1 MEIDMLG
8 GSQYDIKH
16 GSHSGLVVSKDVD
29 VSNVMFHCIDD
40 SGYQC
45 SIDGDGFHILDFQVR
60 AQGFGALEDVM

>member
-29 VSNVMFHCIDD
+29 VSNIMFHCIGD
-40 SGYQC
+40 SGFQC
-45 SIDGDGFHILDFQVR
+45 SIDGDGFHIVDFHVW